1 MMFIALGGDGLTRAS
16 FAFSFLLSNFN
27 FASFETASGWLH
39 RPVGAFALQLTG
51 FALSELFRT
60 RHRQQRVPTCVPS
73 SPRCFLHVEGA
84 QEIGQ
89 SRRDIR
95 ALMSST
101 DITCA
106 VDAARITNVASW
118 TSAAGIGPN
127 PRSG

>member
-27 FASFETASGWLH
+27 FVSFETASGWLH

-73 SPRCFLHVEGA
+73 SPRCFLHVEPA
-84 QEIGQ
+84 RLIGQ
-89 SRRDIR
+89 SLRDIR
-95 ALMSST
+95 ALTPSN
-101 DITCA
+101 DIT
-106 VDAARITNVASW
+106 DAL
-118 TSAAGIGPN
+118 
-127 PRSG
+127 